1 MKKLSILAVAFA
13 AMTFAAC
20 GNGTANGG
28 ENDSVVADSVDTV
41 EHNIRKDYAMIRTKD
56 HLYEWTVRATNLK

>member
-1 MKKLSILAVAFA
+1 MKKLVFIAMAAF

-28 ENDSVVADSVDTV
+28 ENDSDSVAVDSVIDSVEVVDSVVADSVV
-41 EHNIRKDYAMIRTKD
+41 AE
-56 HLYEWTVRATNLK
+56 

>member
-1 MKKLSILAVAFA
+1 MKKLVFIAMTAF

-41 EHNIRKDYAMIRTKD
+41 VVDTIDSVAVD
-56 HLYEWTVRATNLK
+56 TVVAE

>member
-1 MKKLSILAVAFA
+1 MKKLVFLAVVAF

-28 ENDSVVADSVDTV
+28 ENDSTIADSVDTV
-41 EHNIRKDYAMIRTKD
+41 VVDTID
-56 HLYEWTVRATNLK
+56 TVAIDTVVAE